1 MPVAPGAVEFR
12 HQGYSEKEASNER
25 VVKGIPERLGL
36 SKSGIPKS
44 KNSSL
49 YWNSFPYEFIPI
61 RKRITGVFFLEE
73 ANSISA
79 LKIRLKLPN
88 VISYATPSPH
98 PQPQHTSHCRSHR
111 NTPPCL
117 KRGSPT
123 APLLVINMANTCPGF
138 SETGSLSNIRF
149 PLSHENTWNYQAL
162 GTDALVRTMWS
173 PWRGGHYTVTP
184 TFQPGGAE
192 G

>member
-1 MPVAPGAVEFR
+1 MLPTPIPISIPAQRQKQSMCKVTWLGSDRAESQLVPVALGAVEFR
-12 HQGYSEKEASNER
+12 HQGYSEKGASNER
-25 VVKGIPERLGL
+25 AAKGIPGCLDV

-61 RKRITGVFFLEE
+61 RKRITGVFFFLEE

-98 PQPQHTSHCRSHR
+98 PQPQHTSHCWSHR
-111 NTPPCL
+111 STPPCL
-117 KRGSPT
+117 ERGSPT
-123 APLLVINMANTCPGF
+123 
-138 SETGSLSNIRF
+138 
-149 PLSHENTWNYQAL
+149 
-162 GTDALVRTMWS
+162 VR
-173 PWRGGHYTVTP
+173 
-184 TFQPGGAE
+184 GA
-192 G
+192 GNQHGKHMSRIF